1 MPAIPIIALVV
12 AAAGTA
18 VSAYAANQQAQAA
31 ADAQEAAGESALAQ
45 AKYNANVANYNAQT
59 AEENAAEVR
68 KKAAYDARLQR
79 EKIAKTIGQQRLDY
93 ASAGVELSSGSP
105 LETMLQQARDGELDA
120 QTLLYNGEVDAS
132 VYDKKSTLLKY
143 QAENSLRTGYATAE
157 AYGVSAGA
165 TSTAGTINAGATIL
179 SGSGKALSS
188 YSGNYTTGSSGL

>member
-1 MPAIPIIALVV
+1 MPAVAIIGVVV
-12 AAAGTA
+12 AAASVA

-31 ADAQEAAGESALAQ
+31 KDAQEAAGESALAQ
-45 AKYNANVANYNAQT
+45 AKYSANVANYNAQT
-59 AEENAAEVR
+59 AEENAAEIR
-68 KKAAYDARLQR
+68 KKAAYDAALQR
-79 EKIAKTIGQQRLDY
+79 DKIRKTIGQQRLDY

-143 QAENSLRTGYATAE
+143 QAENSLRTGYATAD
-157 AYGVSAGA
+157 AYGVTADA
-165 TSTAGTINAGATIL
+165 TGRAGTINATSTIL
-179 SGSGKALSS
+179 SGSARALGS